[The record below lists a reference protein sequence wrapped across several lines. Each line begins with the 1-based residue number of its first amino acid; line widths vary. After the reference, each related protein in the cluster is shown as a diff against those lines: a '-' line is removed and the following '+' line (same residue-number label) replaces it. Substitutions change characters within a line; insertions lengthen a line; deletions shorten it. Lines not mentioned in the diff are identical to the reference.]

1 MPRYDQGYETPKWRT
16 FGLMVGFA
24 VLTAI
29 GIVTVL
35 RPELEDEPNE
45 EVVVEIEP
53 IEEPEIGEPLQ
64 E

>member
-16 FGLMVGFA
+16 LGLMVGFA

-35 RPELEDEPNE
+35 HPELEDEPNE
-45 EVVVEIEP
+45 EVIVEMEP

>member
-1 MPRYDQGYETPKWRT
+1 VPRDEQGYETPKWRT
-16 FGLMVGFA
+16 FGLIVGFA

-35 RPELEDEPNE
+35 HPELEDEPNE
-45 EVVVEIEP
+45 EVVGEVEP
-53 IEEPEIGEPLQ
+53 IGEPELGEPPQ

>member
-1 MPRYDQGYETPKWRT
+1 MPRYDQRYETPKWRT
-16 FGLMVGFA
+16 FWLLVGFA
-24 VLTAI
+24 VLTVV

-45 EVVVEIEP
+45 DVVVEMEP

>member
-1 MPRYDQGYETPKWRT
+1 
-16 FGLMVGFA
+16 MVGFA

-45 EVVVEIEP
+45 EVIVEMEP
-53 IEEPEIGEPLQ
+53 IEEPEIGEPPQ